1 LNYLHQSF
9 LAKEGQKML
18 TSIQTTL
25 TEISTRFADKRTQLC
40 QLEGL
45 EDDNGRFVLQG
56 KVLDSAT
63 LTAVTHQLQ
72 SQFSN
77 ITIDHQAVIVLRQP
91 IPRQLAVTTTITG
104 LYNTPGFRSEMGSEL
119 LNGVMVEILQEE
131 GSWLFVRQADGYLG
145 WVYRPYLGDVPG
157 IEATHLV
164 CEPVALLKNAPEP
177 EAPLVNRVLVGT
189 AVVSQTQ
196 REEWH
201 QIELAGGQTGWLNGR
216 DVRLLTSFP
225 SSISDQRQQL
235 IADAYRFIG
244 IPYLWAG
251 ISGYGIDCSGYV
263 QALHRL
269 CGITLPRDA
278 DMQYKAGRV
287 VDTPYQ
293 PGDLLF
299 FGSDQGHR
307 RISHVG
313 MSLGGWQM
321 IHASR
326 SRNGVFVDDVQT
338 VDHLR
343 ETFMGARSF
352 LTSVFGALWLKI
364 KYELSTAEP
373 EEKKF
378 AASHFC

>member
-1 LNYLHQSF
+1 
-9 LAKEGQKML
+9 ML

-40 QLEGL
+40 QLEGFE
-45 EDDNGRFVLQG
+45 EDDGRFVLQG
-56 KVLDSAT
+56 KVLDNTT

-72 SQFSN
+72 SQFPN
-77 ITIDHQAVIVLRQP
+77 IAIDHQAVIVLRQP
-91 IPRQLAVTTTITG
+91 KPHQLAVITTITG

-119 LNGVMVEILQEE
+119 LNGIMVEILQEE
-131 GSWLFVRQADGYLG
+131 GSWLFVRQTDGYLG
-145 WVYRPYLGDVPG
+145 WAYRPYLGDVPE
-157 IEATHLV
+157 IKATHLV
-164 CEPVALLKNAPEP
+164 CEPVALLKNAPET

-196 REEWH
+196 RKEWH

-216 DVRLLTSFP
+216 DVRPSTSFP
-225 SSISDQRQQL
+225 SSASDQRQQL

-263 QALHRL
+263 QALYRL

-278 DMQYKAGRV
+278 DMQYEAGRV

-352 LTSVFGALWLKI
+352 LT
-364 KYELSTAEP
+364 
-373 EEKKF
+373 
-378 AASHFC
+378 